1 MKSAK
6 ITSLLQGVAV
16 SCVIGV
22 GTSLFTMGYAE
33 LRFQQEQQ
41 IQQQKEEEEN
51 NALQEV
57 NELEKHQ
64 QELDQTL
71 QQVQEQQQ
79 QLNDKLDKISK
90 LQAKVEGL
98 SVVTDIP
105 PGLETYIK
113 DNAKANDYRPELL
126 LGIIQNES
134 SWNYNEVSDTND
146 YGLCQIN
153 KTNFKTYRTQIV
165 NKYGEFNEFNP
176 YISVD
181 LMVSILNDFRKMY
194 YSKYKEY
201 PSEKSLLF
209 AYNTGKL
216 RQDFGGN
223 TYTSRVL
230 KYTAEYEVMLEVQD
244 EMSRM

>member
-1 MKSAK
+1 
-6 ITSLLQGVAV
+6 
-16 SCVIGV
+16 
-22 GTSLFTMGYAE
+22 MGATTGMAQYQLA
-33 LRFQQEQQ
+33 QQTIQHVEESENARQQ
-41 IQQQKEEEEN
+41 
-51 NALQEV
+51 V
-57 NELEKHQ
+57 NELEEHQ

-71 QQVQEQQQ
+71 QQVQEQQKQ
-79 QLNDKLDKISK
+79 INDKLDKISK
-90 LQAKVEGL
+90 LQSKLEGL

-105 PGLETYIK
+105 PGLETYIT
-113 DNAKANDYRPELL
+113 DSAKANDYRPELL

-134 SWNYNEVSDTND
+134 SWNYTEVSDTND

-153 KTNFKTYRTQIV
+153 ATNFKTYRTQVV

-181 LMVSILNDFRKMY
+181 LMVSILNDFKKIY
-194 YSKYKEY
+194 YNKYKEY

-230 KYTAEYEVMLEVQD
+230 KYTAQYEVMLEVQH
-244 EMSRM
+244 EMSNM

>member
-6 ITSLLQGVAV
+6 IKSLLVGGLCISVLSGSISSVAYDKLTEYNHQKAT
-16 SCVIGV
+16 ID
-22 GTSLFTMGYAE
+22 
-33 LRFQQEQQ
+33 EQQ
-41 IQQQKEEEEN
+41 NAQQQI
-51 NALQEV
+51 
-57 NELEKHQ
+57 NELEEHQ

-71 QQVQEQQQ
+71 QQVQEQQK

-90 LQAKVEGL
+90 LQSKIEGL

-113 DNAKANDYRPELL
+113 DSAKANDYRPELL

-153 KTNFKTYRTQIV
+153 ATNFKTYRTQII

-176 YISVD
+176 YTSVD
-181 LMVSILNDFRKMY
+181 LMVNILNDFKKMY

-223 TYTSRVL
+223 TYTSKVL
-230 KYTAEYEVMLEVQD
+230 KYTSQYEVMLEVQD
-244 EMSRM
+244 EMSRV